1 MGHIIDWL
9 QKRGQGGITM
19 PKRRAYRILIHGQ
32 RESSAGWVES
42 SLMLSIGEVVGNIEG
57 STQNFVWPKAGI
69 LRNTVIGEVDL
80 ENPAE
85 ASLRLRY
92 ELDGLPIDQCV
103 RLTRTEQPLRWWFVC
118 PAENNRV
125 ANLYLPLGARQFAS
139 RKAHGLIYKCQ
150 VQPKRGMLLSPNE
163 VRRIRRLKS
172 RS

>member
-1 MGHIIDWL
+1 
-9 QKRGQGGITM
+9 
-19 PKRRAYRILIHGQ
+19 
-32 RESSAGWVES
+32 
-42 SLMLSIGEVVGNIEG
+42 MLSIGEVVGNIQC

-125 ANLYLPLGARQFAS
+125 VNLYLPLGASQFAS

-150 VQPKRGMLLSPNE
+150 VQPKRVMQLSPNE

-172 RS
+172 RR

>member
-1 MGHIIDWL
+1 M
-9 QKRGQGGITM
+9 TM

-32 RESSAGWVES
+32 RESPAGWVES
-42 SLMLSIGEVVGNIEG
+42 SLMLSIGEVVGNIQG

-150 VQPKRGMLLSPNE
+150 VQPKRGMHLSPNE

-172 RS
+172 RR